1 MCFPSSPSRI
11 HLVAG
16 LDHPEV
22 PVAHDDTRELETP
35 AGEPVTDRFAA
46 RLRALRAQR
55 EWSLSRLAA
64 ATDLS
69 KAYVSRLE
77 LGERQPSLPALVALA
92 RAYGLSVGDL
102 VDEEPQSENI
112 TRTGSFDWNADN
124 ATPYGR
130 LVGGS
135 GAIDADFSF
144 DGRTLAEGSSP
155 EEMVA
160 CAQAACAAMSLNT
173 LLTTAGYEPRAIG
186 TRVSV
191 TMEVFDSSSATL
203 QSIEIELRAE
213 VPGMTAT
220 EFGQVA
226 QRVSRNSTI
235 AKALA
240 VDIHIGSTLVA

>member
-1 MCFPSSPSRI
+1 M
-11 HLVAG
+11 
-16 LDHPEV
+16 
-22 PVAHDDTRELETP
+22 AHDDTLEQEAAVT
-35 AGEPVTDRFAA
+35 GEPVTDRFAA
-46 RLRALRAQR
+46 KLRALRAQR

-102 VDEEPQSENI
+102 VDEEPASSNI
-112 TRTGSFDWNADN
+112 TRTGSFDWNADT

-135 GAIDADFSF
+135 GALDADFSF
-144 DGRTLAEGSSP
+144 DGRMLAEGSSP
-155 EEMVA
+155 EELVA

-186 TRVSV
+186 TQVSV
-191 TMEVFDSSSATL
+191 TMEVFDSSAATL
-203 QSIEIELRAE
+203 QSIDIELRAD
-213 VPGMTAT
+213 VPGMSAT
-220 EFGQVA
+220 EFGQLA
-226 QRVSRNSTI
+226 QRVARNSTI

-240 VDIHIGSTLVA
+240 VDIHIASTLVA

>member
-1 MCFPSSPSRI
+1 MQ
-11 HLVAG
+11 
-16 LDHPEV
+16 
-22 PVAHDDTRELETP
+22 HDDTLEQAT
-35 AGEPVTDRFAA
+35 ALTGEPVTDRFAA
-46 RLRALRAQR
+46 KLRALRAQR

-102 VDEEPQSENI
+102 VDEEPLSENI
-112 TRTGSFDWNADN
+112 TRTGSFDWNADGG
-124 ATPYGR
+124 TPYGR

-135 GAIDADFSF
+135 GVIDADFSF

-173 LLTTAGYEPRAIG
+173 LITAAGYEPRAIG

-191 TMEVFDSSSATL
+191 TMEVFDNSSGIL
-203 QSIEIELRAE
+203 QSIDIELRAD
-213 VPGMTAT
+213 VPGMSAT
-220 EFGQVA
+220 EFGQLA

-240 VDIHIGSTLVA
+240 VDIHIGSTLVG